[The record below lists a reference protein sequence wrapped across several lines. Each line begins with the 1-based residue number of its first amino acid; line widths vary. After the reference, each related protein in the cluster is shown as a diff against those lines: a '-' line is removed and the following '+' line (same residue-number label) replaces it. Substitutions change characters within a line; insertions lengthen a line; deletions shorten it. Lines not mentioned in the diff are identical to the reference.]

1 MTTQRS
7 GPEKD
12 KTETAPNI
20 SLTSSGNR
28 LSGKGIIQ
36 ETDFPNEQCPCLR
49 ETSVYILN
57 NTF

>member
-1 MTTQRS
+1 MTLQRS

-20 SLTSSGNR
+20 LLTSSGNR

-49 ETSVYILN
+49 ETQFTY
-57 NTF
+57 